1 MNEFLQ
7 RRIEKHKKTLDF
19 RNSSVRKLGDLDNL
33 ICGEVRGVHDKKPF
47 AFFMKDGT
55 ISVSDLL
62 DHRNSKIEFQYSL
75 VKNVYNGK
83 GIRNHYKECE
93 RLVAYVLLMIEK
105 LNEDYTKKRVH

>member
-1 MNEFLQ
+1 MNEILL
-7 RRIEKHKKTLDF
+7 RRIKKHEQTIDF

-55 ISVSDLL
+55 ISISDLL

-75 VKNVYNGK
+75 VKNAYHGK
-83 GIRNHYKECE
+83 GIRNHYKDCE
-93 RLVAYVLLMIEK
+93 RLVSYVLLMLQKID
-105 LNEDYTKKRVH
+105 EDYTKKLVH